1 MYKAGQASEA
11 ITFQSSSDHDLKQT
25 AAGSL
30 SFYRVNAC
38 AEPFER
44 GTYESYV
51 ERKTD
56 CDSQE
61 QKFTL
66 GK

>member
-1 MYKAGQASEA
+1 M
-11 ITFQSSSDHDLKQT
+11 FQNSPDHYLKQT
-25 AAGSL
+25 DAGSL

-44 GTYESYV
+44 GSYENYV